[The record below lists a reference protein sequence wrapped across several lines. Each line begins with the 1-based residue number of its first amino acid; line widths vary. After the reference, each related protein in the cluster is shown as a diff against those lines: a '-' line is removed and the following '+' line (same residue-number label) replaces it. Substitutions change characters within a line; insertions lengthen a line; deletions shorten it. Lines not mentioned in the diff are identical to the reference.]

1 MANGQQDPRDLD
13 EVWNDFME
21 ARTKLLQSM
30 LDFVHAAQ
38 KAFDGHIWIAFGYPE
53 GMKGWAAYC
62 RNNFSQQA
70 SIMRQLPKSDRRQLL
85 LEAKSAGFSDRTVDQ
100 IFDVSE
106 KKNLPVTGV
115 LGICAFIIWILL
127 DTIGW
132 MCSHR
137 RMTCYWHGRDI
148 GGPITWLWRLNA
160 GIMPS
165 NTIVFIITRT
175 IVFLMMWTAI
185 ILSLWR
191 WACPPLASMH
201 FLTS

>member
-191 WACPPLASMH
+191 WACPPLASIH

>member
-1 MANGQQDPRDLD
+1 MERGLTLQTCWPIMTGGNVTHRLIVHGGLD
-13 EVWNDFME
+13 
-21 ARTKLLQSM
+21 
-30 LDFVHAAQ
+30 
-38 KAFDGHIWIAFGYPE
+38 
-53 GMKGWAAYC
+53 GWA
-62 RNNFSQQA
+62 
-70 SIMRQLPKSDRRQLL
+70 PKTDGMPAEYTETTDTTIDKIGRRIV
-85 LEAKSAGFSDRTVDQ
+85 T
-100 IFDVSE
+100 VSE

-191 WACPPLASMH
+191 WACPPLASIH